1 MDDATSD
8 AVSMNRRILLDQL
21 LTIRSLM
28 GSKGN
33 AENDDSRDVIK
44 DIAKKGMTLKKEQL
58 TALSTEFLL
67 TVLLDVMLLRL
78 LDEGATVS
86 SDPQRLMDDAAAA
99 GESKI
104 VRNLTRPP
112 MVNSNLEFVTCM
124 HARKLSQQ
132 DLQTLSS
139 NNSDPN
145 QPTDGYIVVSRAVT
159 GGQWNSDDSNNVRN
173 EIILGVNI
181 LRQVPNEP
189 DKTELI
195 AVTHVYSPMIPLM
208 LAKNAGVKGAVDFVR
223 DIRSLP

>member
-1 MDDATSD
+1 MSKHTTTHHVRLHYSTCKLLGNDPVLSLVNIMMEGMYPNPSARKIIQTAYSMLVPNPLAVPPCITSINFCPD
-8 AVSMNRRILLDQL
+8 NFIILPISISWTTLLYAASMNRRILLDQL

-33 AENDDSRDVIK
+33 AENDDSRDVIR

-67 TVLLDVMLLRL
+67 TVMLDVMLLRL

-112 MVNSNLEFVTCM
+112 MVNSNLEFVSEYYLVVFVVFVWCTC
-124 HARKLSQQ
+124 L
-132 DLQTLSS
+132 
-139 NNSDPN
+139 
-145 QPTDGYIVVSRAVT
+145 
-159 GGQWNSDDSNNVRN
+159 
-173 EIILGVNI
+173 ILCY
-181 LRQVPNEP
+181 L
-189 DKTELI
+189 
-195 AVTHVYSPMIPLM
+195 
-208 LAKNAGVKGAVDFVR
+208 
-223 DIRSLP
+223 

>member
-1 MDDATSD
+1 MLAFACCDNVLTNS
-8 AVSMNRRILLDQL
+8 LDSFHSH
-21 LTIRSLM
+21 IIS
-28 GSKGN
+28 
-33 AENDDSRDVIK
+33 A
-44 DIAKKGMTLKKEQL
+44 
-58 TALSTEFLL
+58 
-67 TVLLDVMLLRL
+67 
-78 LDEGATVS
+78 
-86 SDPQRLMDDAAAA
+86 
-99 GESKI
+99 
-104 VRNLTRPP
+104 
-112 MVNSNLEFVTCM
+112 CM

-132 DLQTLSS
+132 DLQTLST
-139 NNSDPN
+139 NNNDPN

-159 GGQWNSDDSNNVRN
+159 GGQWNSDDSKNVRN

>member
-1 MDDATSD
+1 
-8 AVSMNRRILLDQL
+8 MNRRILLDQL

-33 AENDDSRDVIK
+33 AENDDSRDVIR

>member
-1 MDDATSD
+1 
-8 AVSMNRRILLDQL
+8 MNRRILLDQL

-33 AENDDSRDVIK
+33 AENDDSRDVIR

-112 MVNSNLEFVTCM
+112 MVNSNLEFVSEYYLVVFVVFVWCTC
-124 HARKLSQQ
+124 
-132 DLQTLSS
+132 
-139 NNSDPN
+139 
-145 QPTDGYIVVSRAVT
+145 
-159 GGQWNSDDSNNVRN
+159 
-173 EIILGVNI
+173 
-181 LRQVPNEP
+181 
-189 DKTELI
+189 LI
-195 AVTHVYSPMIPLM
+195 CYL
-208 LAKNAGVKGAVDFVR
+208 
-223 DIRSLP
+223 